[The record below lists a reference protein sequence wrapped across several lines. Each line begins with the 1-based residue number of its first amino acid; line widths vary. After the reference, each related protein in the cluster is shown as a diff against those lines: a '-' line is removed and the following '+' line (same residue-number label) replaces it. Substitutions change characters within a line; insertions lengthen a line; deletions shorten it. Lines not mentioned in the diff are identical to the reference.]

1 MKCVICK
8 HGETKQGKTTVTL
21 ERDTT
26 TLVIK
31 VVPAQVCTNCGEAYF
46 DGHVTDSLLDMLNT
60 AVETGVQVEVRV
72 YPMAQA
78 S

>member
-8 HGETKQGKTTVTL
+8 HGETKQGTTTVTL

-31 VVPAQVCTNCGEAYF
+31 DVPANCGEAYF

>member
-8 HGETKQGKTTVTL
+8 HGETRLGTTTVTL
-21 ERDTT
+21 ERGNV

-31 VVPAQVCTNCGEAYF
+31 DVPARVCANCGEAYF
-46 DGHVTDSLLDMLNT
+46 DADVTDALLEMMNT
-60 AVETGVQVEVRV
+60 AVANGVQVEIRA
-72 YPMAQA
+72 YPMPQA